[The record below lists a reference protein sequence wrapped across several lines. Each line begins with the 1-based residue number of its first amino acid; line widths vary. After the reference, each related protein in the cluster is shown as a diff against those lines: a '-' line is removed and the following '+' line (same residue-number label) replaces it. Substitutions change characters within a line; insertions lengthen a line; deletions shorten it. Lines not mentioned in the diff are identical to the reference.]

1 MTQDPSHFLN
11 ELPIWKLKV
20 IAKQFSIDT
29 SECRY
34 KRDYVNTIKSKNLTE
49 SQVRAALASA
59 KKEDAGAQSDTE
71 VRAIGREL
79 EEIAAK
85 PPEPAELPE
94 NEQKTVERHVDEALT
109 MKPTFFEVDSTT
121 EQALNRMIVGDYNQ
135 AIRIN
140 REARMK
146 CLSSFSTF
154 QVYSAA
160 VSIRAAEE
168 LLSKMPADRGIVDPN
183 LRTALAA
190 AKRAFINGT
199 PRQREETLEN
209 LEELASKAFTA
220 FISGTEKEEAELR
233 ELLADYESFG
243 TRTEEPRR
251 YLEIAAGAKGAFEIA
266 QYSTI
271 LAEARK
277 QAELAKEIRVKEIEN
292 AFNLVKASA
301 AEAKDAGAQVPSA
314 EVDLVEARRAYDDG
328 QFKKAI
334 ELLASVERA
343 TDAAHLQQIK
353 VHRELETRQLE
364 RAKAALITFEP
375 ILREAAGQ
383 GIDVQE
389 PSSLTLMIRGAL
401 SAKDPVAAA
410 KLSRR
415 LSELTQAVELELD
428 RKKAETG
435 QIKKIPSAKC
445 GKCGRKSLYEL
456 PNSVQKCLEC
466 GHTFSVAVESSPPP
480 QAMPSSQTVAPA
492 GAPQTEKKKRGF
504 LRW

>member
-11 ELPIWKLKV
+11 ELPIWKLKI
-20 IAKQFSIDT
+20 IAKQFNIDT

-34 KRDYVNTIKSKNLTE
+34 KRDYVNTIKSKNLSE
-49 SQVRAALASA
+49 SQVRAALADA
-59 KKEDAGAQSDTE
+59 KKEDAGAESDTE
-71 VRAIGREL
+71 VTAIGREL

-121 EQALNRMIVGDYNQ
+121 EHALNRMIVGDYSQ
-135 AIRIN
+135 AIKIN

-146 CLSSFSTF
+146 CLSNFSAF

-209 LEELASKAFTA
+209 LEELASKAYAA

-251 YLEIAAGAKGAFEIA
+251 YLEIASGAKGAFDIA

-277 QAELAKEIRVKEIEN
+277 QAEAAKDVRVKEIEN
-292 AFNLVKASA
+292 AFNLVRASA
-301 AEAKDAGAQVPSA
+301 AEAKDAGAEVPSA
-314 EVDLVEARRAYDDG
+314 DVDLAEARRAYNDG
-328 QFKKAI
+328 SFRKAV
-334 ELLASVERA
+334 ELLASIERA
-343 TDAAHLQQIK
+343 TDSAHLQQMKIRK
-353 VHRELETRQLE
+353 ELETRHLE
-364 RAKAALITFEP
+364 RARAALITFEP
-375 ILREAAGQ
+375 ILREAAGH
-383 GIDVQE
+383 GIDIQE
-389 PSSLTLMIRGAL
+389 PTSLTLMIRGAL
-401 SAKDPVAAA
+401 SAKDAVAAA

-415 LSELTQAVELELD
+415 LSELVQATEMDMD
-428 RKKAETG
+428 RKKAEAG
-435 QIKKIPSAKC
+435 LIKQIPGAKC
-445 GKCGRKSLYEL
+445 GKCGRKSLYEH
-456 PNSVQKCLEC
+456 PNNIQKCLEC
-466 GHTFSVAVESSPPP
+466 GHTFSVAIESGPPAQAAPAPRPAAPAEAP
-480 QAMPSSQTVAPA
+480 QA
-492 GAPQTEKKKRGF
+492 EKKKRGF
-504 LRW
+504 LKW